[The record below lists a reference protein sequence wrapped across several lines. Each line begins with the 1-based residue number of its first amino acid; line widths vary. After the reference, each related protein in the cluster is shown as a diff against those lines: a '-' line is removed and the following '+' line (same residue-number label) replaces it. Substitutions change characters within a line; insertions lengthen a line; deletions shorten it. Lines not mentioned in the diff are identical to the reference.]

1 MSGSGGKTLNRCGAK
16 LSIVFTPSRDGRDKA
31 CDARQAVDT
40 LETSEASADPS
51 QERSGQDRSEPG
63 HAEQDACVLVSAK
76 ALGDLLVEGGECLV
90 DPLDLGYEQCTDPLG
105 SKDSAL
111 FIFRSP
117 TTGQRI
123 VHRSARLQ
131 GQCSGHEQRRWRV
144 RPHAR
149 CFVPP
154 CLQPGKK
161 PLCAYSSQRFR
172 GPVAREQDEG
182 RLGLR
187 VVESSFK
194 RWEVLEK
201 RGS

>member
-111 FIFRSP
+111 GMSSADGAFGHTLAVLSP
-117 TTGQRI
+117 RAFSQAKSRFAPTR
-123 VHRSARLQ
+123 RSA
-131 GQCSGHEQRRWRV
+131 SGV
-144 RPHAR
+144 R
-149 CFVPP
+149 
-154 CLQPGKK
+154 
-161 PLCAYSSQRFR
+161 
-172 GPVAREQDEG
+172 
-182 RLGLR
+182 
-187 VVESSFK
+187 
-194 RWEVLEK
+194 
-201 RGS
+201 